1 MAGYSP
7 LEKVAIILISLGKEV
22 ASDILAHFDQK
33 EVRSVAQ
40 TMNRIGV
47 VDEKTVKDILEEFS
61 KQLSESKSQTL
72 KGEPD
77 FTRAIVEKA
86 FGSDRSQ
93 QILAGI
99 GMELSSLQ
107 TAVDAIDDETLIEFL
122 SEERPQ
128 IVAAVLTLCPAQRR
142 VSLFLKLESAHRM
155 DALMDIAKLSSLSI
169 EAIEELDTTL
179 RELSERSKLQKN
191 LKVGGTRVAAQIM
204 AQLDTSLADKLLK
217 EMEGRDPELAE
228 QIRKLMFRFE
238 DLIRVENRFMQK
250 FIPKI
255 DRELLVKA
263 LKKAEPTIT
272 NHFLSNVSVR
282 VAEDLKERIENLPP
296 LRLQDIEAARNE
308 IVELAKKLQSSGDIE
323 IRSPQDIYV

>member
-1 MAGYSP
+1 M
-7 LEKVAIILISLGKEV
+7 
-22 ASDILAHFDQK
+22 AHFDQK